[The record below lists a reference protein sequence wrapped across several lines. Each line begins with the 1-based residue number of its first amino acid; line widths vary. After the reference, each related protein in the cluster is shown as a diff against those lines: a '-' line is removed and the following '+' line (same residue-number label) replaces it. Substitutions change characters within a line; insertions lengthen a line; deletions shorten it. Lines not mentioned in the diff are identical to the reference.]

1 MTARMNVKMYFF
13 VNCCPRT
20 LEKLTNK
27 LAEADVTKRVCGTLA
42 SPANKG
48 FLLDRPRPG
57 HHSITASQLSSSPVS
72 SQADC
77 CCMIYHSLKMDG
89 LCH

>member
-1 MTARMNVKMYFF
+1 MHGKMYFL
-13 VNCCPRT
+13 VKCHPWT

-48 FLLDRPRPG
+48 YFLDRVLAT
-57 HHSITASQLSSSPVS
+57 TASQLSSWSGPTAAVWS
-72 SQADC
+72 TTAWKWMACAINYLMTITS
-77 CCMIYHSLKMDG
+77 K
-89 LCH
+89 